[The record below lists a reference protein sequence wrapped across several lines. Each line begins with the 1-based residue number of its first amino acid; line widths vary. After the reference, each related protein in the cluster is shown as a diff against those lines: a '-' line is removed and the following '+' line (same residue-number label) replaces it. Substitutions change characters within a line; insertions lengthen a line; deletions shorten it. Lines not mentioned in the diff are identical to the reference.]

1 MEMRI
6 EVSLQTKQTISQVQ
20 MQSLEIL
27 TMSMMEL
34 QEFLQKEEIENPLI
48 EHNEV
53 SQGTEPIV
61 TYREVERFYSR
72 NSDENEMEYDPYESP
87 SSLETVLRNSASFTI
102 PSATSRK

>member
-34 QEFLQKEEIENPLI
+34 QEFLQKEEIENPFSYTVMLCPKEADGKVPLGWEIDKETWHSLRAEAVLI
-48 EHNEV
+48 HLPP
-53 SQGTEPIV
+53 QAIV
-61 TYREVERFYSR
+61 L
-72 NSDENEMEYDPYESP
+72 
-87 SSLETVLRNSASFTI
+87 LED
-102 PSATSRK
+102 K